1 MKVQKSSCAYRQCDG
16 ASNISDLESS
26 SRASDSAPPQ
36 LLTFTIQVTTKAY
49 ASLFLKSS
57 RILCLLSV
65 FAVTA
70 LFRFLQSLFA
80 GISNTILHSRHWKGS
95 FLNRIFFSTH
105 VLNNPSPSTG
115 FNIELQ
121 LHNPAHHSLLL
132 IYACLSTDNF
142 SIFVFDEV
150 SDYLS

>member
-1 MKVQKSSCAYRQCDG
+1 MKVQKSSCACRQCDG

-26 SRASDSAPPQ
+26 SRASDWAPPQ

-57 RILCLLSV
+57 RILCLPSV

-70 LFRFLQSLFA
+70 LFGFLQSLFA
-80 GISNTILHSRHWKGS
+80 GISNAILHSCHWKGS
-95 FLNRIFFSTH
+95 FLNRISFTH
-105 VLNNPSPSTG
+105 VLNNSPSTG
-115 FNIELQ
+115 FNIELKS
-121 LHNPAHHSLLL
+121 HNPAHPSLLL

-142 SIFVFDEV
+142 SIFVYDEV